1 MADIEAATLDDVA
14 EFFQTYYVPNNAVL
28 TVCGDFGRDEA
39 LDLIQSNF
47 GDVARGG
54 EIPALPGDPS
64 LEPIIGTT
72 VRQGVEA
79 EVPLPR
85 VLMAHRVPPYDD
97 AEFYAAEIAGSV
109 LGTGRASRLYRSLVR
124 EQGVAKD
131 VISYVFPLMSG
142 AGMFLAWATGLHEG
156 DPDDIEAA
164 LAAEIEGLTSVT
176 EQEIERATALTETG
190 LVRQIERVAERA
202 DLVSMFD
209 QLFDDPER
217 LNGELD
223 RLRAVTPADVCAFV
237 ERFLGAENR
246 AVLTYVPVSEN
257 VPTGDA

>member
-1 MADIEAATLDDVA
+1 
-14 EFFQTYYVPNNAVL
+14 
-28 TVCGDFGRDEA
+28 
-39 LDLIQSNF
+39 
-47 GDVARGG
+47 
-54 EIPALPGDPS
+54 
-64 LEPIIGTT
+64 
-72 VRQGVEA
+72 
-79 EVPLPR
+79 
-85 VLMAHRVPPYDD
+85 
-97 AEFYAAEIAGSV
+97 
-109 LGTGRASRLYRSLVR
+109 
-124 EQGVAKD
+124 
-131 VISYVFPLMSG
+131 MSG
-142 AGMFLAWATGLHEG
+142 AGMFLAWATGLPEG

-257 VPTGDA
+257 APTGDA